1 MASVF
6 AYMRDMAS
14 AVTVPTL
21 QTKQKVF
28 FIDYSGST
36 SGCVKYW
43 RIVKKVLL
51 ENPTAI
57 VYLWDNN
64 CNKINHSDALKHC
77 DLQRGNGGTSPQ
89 CFIPSL
95 KGIKKPSEI
104 IIITDGEIASHDV
117 QTCEV
122 QTRGIKVES
131 VTCYI
136 IGAGADLSVVAPFR
150 NLSSNFKLI
159 ADEEEM
165 FSGDV
170 TAPIDFAPYFA
181 LQYFLDNKE
190 SLRKEILMKML
201 NKPKNDLLIVEL
213 IKLRDF
219 IIKSIVKRDSKPK
232 DDGKGKA
239 PMNPFDECRAN
250 SQINSIE
257 TLKAISAIAFPPN
270 IIQDVSELQKV
281 EAEFSQMI
289 SFCSGNKSFARSQLS
304 IPAANRL
311 TRAPVVPLQQ
321 LPDEISI
328 AVDDGLA
335 FECPVMLGLAEI
347 ALLIKAGS
355 SVLEGVESW
364 LVDFIINNP
373 LEILNHPDLI
383 DKLLKRIDHPIGLEA
398 LKMLGSYPISPLTRN
413 PIVGCISLGKSWENT
428 KYTNATLAKIFF
440 GNKLC
445 GNPDLWLSVIYLAI
459 LNRKVQYL
467 IDQPALM
474 SGLGECIIWR
484 MKNTNTQITLTGLVV
499 EPYIEKVPTDIALL
513 YCAISPFIIPYSSPI
528 ADDDARNRL
537 RSFGSGSKYFI
548 QLIDLLF
555 PEYKYPRDEVM
566 KLLSIYH
573 AFSWMMNQEKEWAKI
588 KTDANPSQYWC
599 TQLRQLIQASVELT
613 DMDGREHT
621 IFVDGCEVHSLVCLK
636 DSPFAV
642 FGLSIP
648 ELFVVAGLV
657 DTQKSV
663 GTIRLPD
670 FTKNPPI
677 QPLAKTNYGYS
688 ESSKEHNFIDIP
700 KDTLRPRV
708 YQKMRKTHWLD
719 EWKKS
724 IAVDGPIEKQL
735 SAYNYFIKCVIEMG
749 IFPTQ
754 SQFIIWLSKTVANRE
769 NNPCDTL
776 PKYICRFVNSLFQNY
791 EIPMGEGFTKFTPAQ
806 FCEITKASMRE
817 IDRIAIENA

>member
-1 MASVF
+1 
-6 AYMRDMAS
+6 MAS
-14 AVTVPTL
+14 AISVSSSVLTL
-21 QTKQKVF
+21 KKQI

-36 SGCVKYW
+36 GGCVEYW
-43 RIVKKVLL
+43 RIGKKVLK

-64 CNKINHSDALKHC
+64 CNKINYSDALKHC
-77 DLQRGNGGTSPQ
+77 DSRRGNGGTSPQ
-89 CFIPSL
+89 CFIPFL
-95 KGIKKPSEI
+95 KLIKEPSEI
-104 IIITDGEIASHDV
+104 IIITDGQIASHDV
-117 QTCEV
+117 QTCDM
-122 QTRGIKVES
+122 QTVGIKVES

-150 NLSSNFKLI
+150 KLSSNFKLV

-165 FSGDV
+165 FSGDI
-170 TAPIDFAPYFA
+170 TAPIDLSPYFA

-219 IIKSIVKRDSKPK
+219 IIKSIVRRDSKPK

-239 PMNPFDECRAN
+239 PMNPFDECRAK

-270 IIQDVSELQKV
+270 IIQDVSELQKL

-289 SFCSGNKSFARSQLS
+289 SFCSGNTNFSRSQLS
-304 IPAANRL
+304 NPVANRVA
-311 TRAPVVPLQQ
+311 RAPVVPLQQ

-328 AVDDGLA
+328 GVDDGLA
-335 FECPVMLGLAEI
+335 FECPVMLGPAEI
-347 ALLIKAGS
+347 ALLITAGS

-373 LEILNHPDLI
+373 LEIMNHPDLI
-383 DKLLKRIDHPIGLEA
+383 DKLFKRIDHPIGLEA

-588 KTDANPSQYWC
+588 KTDANPSQYWR
-599 TQLRQLIQASVELT
+599 TKFRQLIQASVELT

-642 FGLSIP
+642 FGLSIS

-677 QPLAKTNYGYS
+677 QQLSKTNYGYS
-688 ESSKEHNFIDIP
+688 ESSKEHTKIDISE
-700 KDTLRPRV
+700 KTLRPRV
-708 YQKMRKTHWLD
+708 YQKISKVHWLD